1 MSVKIYFCAMLSF
14 RNLQSNE
21 SSGFSACGGGGG
33 LTILAIESSCDE
45 TSASVCCDGKILSNI
60 IATQKIHE
68 QYGGVVPELASRA
81 HMQNIVPVVD
91 AALSS
96 RYLSGA
102 TPSVSPLDQLSS
114 VDAIAFTQ
122 APGLIGSLLVGS
134 QFAKSL
140 SLALDKPLIAVH
152 HMQAHVLANLID
164 DPKPSFPFLCLTV
177 SGGHTQIVLC
187 ESPTQMKVIGETI
200 DDAAGEAFD
209 KSAKLLGLPYPGG
222 PLIDKYAMHGDATR
236 FKFPEPQ
243 IPGLNFSFSGLKTSI
258 LYFLQ
263 NAGTSLVYK
272 EEFRA
277 TEEDKLKFIGDN
289 LADICAS
296 IQQRIVSILL
306 NKLKKA
312 VSQTGVTDICLAG
325 GVSANSGL
333 RKAFEELGEKNG
345 WKTFIPAFEYCTDN
359 AAMIAITGYYKYLA
373 GQFSDLSVS
382 ATARAEW

>member
-1 MSVKIYFCAMLSF
+1 MP
-14 RNLQSNE
+14 
-21 SSGFSACGGGGG
+21 
-33 LTILAIESSCDE
+33 TILAIESSCDE
-45 TSASVCCDGKILSNI
+45 TSAAICSDGSILSNI

-91 AALSS
+91 AAVQKAGITL
-96 RYLSGA
+96 A
-102 TPSVSPLDQLSS
+102 D

-122 APGLIGSLLVGS
+122 APGLIGALLVGG

-140 SLALDKPLIAVH
+140 ALALDKPLVTVH
-152 HMQAHVLANLID
+152 HMQAHVLANLIN
-164 DPKPSFPFLCLTV
+164 DPKPAFPFLCLTV

-187 ESPTQMKVIGETI
+187 KSPAEMEVIGETI

-222 PLIDKYAMHGDATR
+222 PLIDKYAKEGDPSKY
-236 FKFPEPQ
+236 KFPEPQ

-263 NAGTSLVYK
+263 NAGASNVYK
-272 EEFRA
+272 EEFVA
-277 TEEDKLKFIGDN
+277 SEADKKAFIDNN

-296 IQQRIVSILL
+296 IQHRIISILL

-312 VSQTGVTDICLAG
+312 AKETGVSNVCIAG

-333 RKAFEELGEKNG
+333 RKGIEELGRQMG
-345 WKTFIPAFEYCTDN
+345 WQTYIPAFEYCTDN
-359 AAMIAITGYYKYLA
+359 AGMIAITAYYKYLSGDFA
-373 GQFSDLSVS
+373 SLDVIPS
-382 ATARAEW
+382 ARSEWS

>member
-1 MSVKIYFCAMLSF
+1 MS
-14 RNLQSNE
+14 
-21 SSGFSACGGGGG
+21 
-33 LTILAIESSCDE
+33 TILAIESSCDE
-45 TSASVCCDGKILSNI
+45 TSAAVCKNGMILSNF
-60 IATQKIHE
+60 IANQTVHE
-68 QYGGVVPELASRA
+68 KYGGVVPELASRA

-91 AALSS
+91 VALKEAGVE
-96 RYLSGA
+96 LQ
-102 TPSVSPLDQLSS
+102 D

-122 APGLIGSLLVGS
+122 APGLIGSLLVGG

-140 SLALDKPLIAVH
+140 SMALNKPLIAVH

-164 DPKPSFPFLCLTV
+164 EPRPSFPFLCLTV

-187 ESPTQMKVIGETI
+187 EAPNKMKVIGETI

-222 PLIDKYAMHGDATR
+222 PLIDKYAKEGNATR
-236 FKFPEPQ
+236 FRFPEPQ
-243 IPGLNFSFSGLKTSI
+243 IPGLDFSFSGLKTSI

-277 TEEDKLKFIGDN
+277 TDEERKTFIENN

-296 IQQRIVSILL
+296 VQHRIVTILL

-312 VSQTGVTDICLAG
+312 ASETGIKDICLAG

-333 RKAFEELGEKNG
+333 RSAFEEAGKKHKWN
-345 WKTFIPAFEYCTDN
+345 TYVPAFQYCTDN
-359 AAMIAITGYYKYLA
+359 AGMIAITGYYKFLD
-373 GQFSDLSVS
+373 GDFSDLSVQS
-382 ATARAEW
+382 TARAEW